1 MRPFIKS
8 LSILFLLIFLS
19 NTLIAQ
25 NNCGKFFDFLEEKGF
40 DPQVQLLTAGGSNNL
55 PYNIIV
61 NFSPKDIK
69 NQSKTSENLIIL
81 FNIDEAWDVRDN
93 IVALLDLLNKQKY
106 NSTVVFCYG
115 SSLNIPRDNI
125 IYGSE
130 VFARSL
136 NSDGNNHVYIFN
148 LNSSKNS
155 IISGSNGHHS
165 PSWMLKDMFDAYS
178 SARLTDGLPFYY
190 ISQTADFSFTTDKTF
205 LAFLN
210 YDIPCIS
217 GNIKEAAKIE
227 SLAKSLILSFEESS
241 LKPDDSHTFMFRI
254 FGKRIWLSEF
264 RIINAIIIIV
274 LLGFLFIFCLGFINK
289 NIRRD
294 FWQEISTIWYALP
307 IIYILT
313 YCGFFAGKALYSL
326 FVKASSQN
334 YTVYGFFILE
344 LAIATLFVSA
354 FYMANLT
361 FQKKYTT
368 RSLDFLLL
376 IDTFINLVIFTL
388 FDISLF
394 PIFLMIFLV
403 ALISFIFK
411 RNWIH
416 IILFVFLII
425 PFIPYINSLFEIS
438 DKESLHTLLVK
449 SNTFPFL
456 ISLVLLPVYLMWLRI
471 LNSIKKRYAKKRVY
485 ASVLSAMFLFII
497 FSLVIINKLFYSDK
511 KLEAKEIEV
520 AKTSSQDL
528 LEKLDF
534 DLTWKDKR
542 IFDDTIRSISIV
554 SKMQPVYVSVKI
566 NGKNPLLFS
575 ENDFTYLPSQN
586 PEENNTAEFLLPI
599 YPPGRLEFNYGTDT
613 GSQQI
618 FVEEIIF
625 NEEDNKYYS
634 INKSVIIEGK

>member
-1 MRPFIKS
+1 MIF
-8 LSILFLLIFLS
+8 FLIFCT
-19 NTLIAQ
+19 NNLIAQ
-25 NNCGKFFDFLEEKGF
+25 NNCGQLFDFLEKKGF
-40 DPQVQLLTAGGSNNL
+40 EPQVQLLTAGGTNSL

-69 NQSKTSENLIIL
+69 KETKTSQNLIIL
-81 FNIDEAWDVRDN
+81 FNIDEVWDIRDN
-93 IVALLDLLNKQKY
+93 ITSILQLLGEQNY
-106 NSTVVFCYG
+106 NSTVVFCYA
-115 SSLNIPRDNI
+115 SRLNIPRENI

-130 VFARSL
+130 IFARSL

-178 SARLTDGLPFYY
+178 NAKLIDGLPFYY
-190 ISQTADFSFTTDKTF
+190 ISQTSEYTFCTDKTL

-210 YDIPCIS
+210 YDIPCIL
-217 GNIKEAAKIE
+217 GNITDSKKVFDV
-227 SLAKSLILSFEESS
+227 AKSIISSFEESS

-274 LLGFLFIFCLGFINK
+274 VLGFLFVFCLGFINK
-289 NIRRD
+289 NIKRE
-294 FWQEISTIWYALP
+294 FWQEISSIWYALP
-307 IIYILT
+307 IIYILS
-313 YCGFFAGKALYSL
+313 YCGFFAGKGLYNL
-326 FVKASSQN
+326 FVKAGSQN

-368 RSLDFLLL
+368 RSLDFLLV

-388 FDISLF
+388 VDISLF
-394 PIFLMIFLV
+394 PIFLAIFAV
-403 ALISFIFK
+403 SLISFIFR

-425 PFIPYINSLFEIS
+425 PFIPYVNALFQGS

-456 ISLVLLPVYLMWLRI
+456 VSLVLLPVYLMWLRI
-471 LNSIKKRYAKKRVY
+471 LNSMKKWYAKKRVY
-485 ASVLSAMFLFII
+485 ASVLITMFLFII
-497 FSLVIINKLFYSDK
+497 FTLVIVNKIFYSGK
-511 KLEAKEIEV
+511 KFEVKQINVVTTDIPDLQQKMDFEI
-520 AKTSSQDL
+520 
-528 LEKLDF
+528 
-534 DLTWKDKR
+534 TWKDKA
-542 IFDDTIRSISIV
+542 IFSDTIRNLVITSNEP
-554 SKMQPVYVSVKI
+554 PVYVSVKVT
-566 NGKNPLLFS
+566 GKNPVLYS
-575 ENDFTYLPSQN
+575 ENDFTNLASQN
-586 PEENNTAEFLLPI
+586 PDEKNTAEFLMPL
-599 YPPGRLEFNYGTDT
+599 YPPQKLEFNYGTDI
-613 GSQQI
+613 SEQEI
-618 FVEEIIF
+618 FVEEIIY
-625 NEEDNKYYS
+625 NEEDNTYYS
-634 INKSVIIEGK
+634 ITKSVIIEGKE